1 MMGHELHRPYA
12 DTLRDGIHELL
23 SLGAVKMEKNNISSD
38 AYQWTYERFIKGD
51 PEIHEFLREVRIKA
65 DISGQIYSV
74 RNKLRMSRE
83 DLAEFSGL
91 TSEAIEDLEES
102 DYDGSWEDEVERI
115 NRAFQLWFASVILP
129 VARMSPEEYSIKAVS
144 A

>member
-1 MMGHELHRPYA
+1 
-12 DTLRDGIHELL
+12 
-23 SLGAVKMEKNNISSD
+23 MEKNNISSD
-38 AYQWTYERFIKGD
+38 AYQWTYERYIKGD
-51 PEIHEFLREVRIKA
+51 PEIQEFLGEVQIKA
-65 DISGQIYSV
+65 DLSGQIYSI

-91 TSEAIEDLEES
+91 TSETIEDLEES
-102 DYDGSWEDEVERI
+102 DYDGSWEDAIERI

-129 VARMSPEEYSIKAVS
+129 VARMSPEEYSIKAVG

>member
-1 MMGHELHRPYA
+1 
-12 DTLRDGIHELL
+12 
-23 SLGAVKMEKNNISSD
+23 MEKNNISSD
-38 AYQWTYERFIKGD
+38 AYQWTYERYIKGD
-51 PEIHEFLREVRIKA
+51 PEIQDFLGEVKIKA
-65 DISGQIYSV
+65 NLSGQIYSI

-102 DYDGSWEDEVERI
+102 DYDGSWEDAIERI
-115 NRAFQLWFASVILP
+115 NRAFQLWFANVILP
-129 VARMSPEEYSIKAVS
+129 AARMAPEEYSIKAVS

>member
-1 MMGHELHRPYA
+1 
-12 DTLRDGIHELL
+12 
-23 SLGAVKMEKNNISSD
+23 MEKNNLSSD
-38 AYQWTYERFIKGD
+38 AYQWTYERYIKGD
-51 PEIHEFLREVRIKA
+51 PEIQEFLREVQIKA
-65 DISGQIYSV
+65 DLSGQIYSI

-83 DLAEFSGL
+83 DLAELSGL

-102 DYDGSWEDEVERI
+102 DYDGSWEDAIERI

-129 VARMSPEEYSIKAVS
+129 AERMSPEEFSIKAVG

>member
-1 MMGHELHRPYA
+1 
-12 DTLRDGIHELL
+12 
-23 SLGAVKMEKNNISSD
+23 MEKNNISSD
-38 AYQWTYERFIKGD
+38 AYQWTYERYIKGD
-51 PEIHEFLREVRIKA
+51 PEIREFLGEVRIKA

-91 TSEAIEDLEES
+91 TSDAIEDLEES
-102 DYDGSWEDEVERI
+102 DYDGSWEDAIERI
-115 NRAFQLWFASVILP
+115 NRAFQIWFASVILP
-129 VARMSPEEYSIKAVS
+129 VARMAPEEYSIKAVS

>member
-1 MMGHELHRPYA
+1 
-12 DTLRDGIHELL
+12 
-23 SLGAVKMEKNNISSD
+23 MEKNNISSD
-38 AYQWTYERFIKGD
+38 AYQWTYERYIKGD
-51 PEIHEFLREVRIKA
+51 PEIQEFLGEVQIKA
-65 DISGQIYSV
+65 DLSGQIYSI

-102 DYDGSWEDEVERI
+102 DYDGSWEDAIERI

>member
-1 MMGHELHRPYA
+1 
-12 DTLRDGIHELL
+12 
-23 SLGAVKMEKNNISSD
+23 MEKNNISSD
-38 AYQWTYERFIKGD
+38 AYQWTYERYIKGD
-51 PEIHEFLREVRIKA
+51 PEIQEFLGEVQIKA
-65 DISGQIYSV
+65 DLSGQIYSI

-102 DYDGSWEDEVERI
+102 DYDGSWEDAIERI

-129 VARMSPEEYSIKAVS
+129 AARMSPEEYSIKAVS